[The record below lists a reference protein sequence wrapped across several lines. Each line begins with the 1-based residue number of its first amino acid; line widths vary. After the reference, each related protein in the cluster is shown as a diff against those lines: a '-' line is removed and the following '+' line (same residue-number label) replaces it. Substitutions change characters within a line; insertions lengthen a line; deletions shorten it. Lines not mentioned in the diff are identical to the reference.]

1 MTVTSVSDIVIR
13 AADPLATAAFL
24 TTFGAAVEWL
34 PPIPAAQ
41 AEERYGEHAQLGQF
55 RAATPGTVGGV
66 RIVETGRA
74 VRGLRP
80 FTAGGYGID
89 YYTSDVELAAR
100 LVTRRASLPAP
111 PLAWQEDGQELIE
124 ARVVDPTDTF
134 AVFLPQMERV
144 SRLHPSTLD
153 DDQTRMYSELCMT
166 SWIVPDHAI
175 ADERAFWTE
184 IAGLDVVLETEMDAA
199 DMGTLMGHRSA
210 PLRSIQ
216 FAKPGSP
223 CLIDLLSY
231 PTIDVDGQRIADGAV
246 AAIAL
251 DVPAVGL
258 PAFGGRRSKTAGSMI
273 ADRGRGPEQLTL
285 AATPSGIPLE
295 LWSAA

>member
-1 MTVTSVSDIVIR
+1 MTATSVSDIVIR
-13 AADPLATAAFL
+13 ATDPLATAAFL
-24 TTFGAAVEWL
+24 TTFGAAIELL
-34 PPIPAAQ
+34 PPIPPAQ
-41 AEERYGEHAQLGQF
+41 SAERYGEAVQLAQF
-55 RAATPGTVGGV
+55 RAATPGTFGGV
-66 RIVETGRA
+66 RVVETRRA
-74 VRGLRP
+74 VRHLEP

-100 LVTRRASLPAP
+100 LATRRATLPAP

-124 ARVVDPTDTF
+124 ARLVDPSDTF
-134 AVFLPQMERV
+134 AVFLPQMERI
-144 SRLHPSTLD
+144 SRLHPSALD
-153 DDQTRMYSELCMT
+153 DDPARMYSELCMT
-166 SWIVPDHAI
+166 SWIVPDGMI

-184 IAGLDVVLETEMDAA
+184 VAGLDVVLETEMDAA
-199 DMGTLMGHRSA
+199 DMGTLMGHRAA

-223 CLIDLLSY
+223 CLVDLLSY
-231 PTIDVDGQRIADGAV
+231 PTIDVDGHLAGGAV

-251 DVPAVGL
+251 DVPAAGL
-258 PAFGGRRSKTAGSMI
+258 PAFGCRRSKTAGSMI